1 MADEKIGN
9 GSFGGPSEAL
19 VIGYARC
26 AVAADGNGLDEQN
39 AANRA
44 WAEENLGQDVTFMG
58 FSDDGA
64 GGAVRRNGLEAAL
77 DLTST
82 RSPGVLVVER
92 LTRLSRSSFDVLG
105 IVHDLIDRGWR
116 FVSRADG
123 IDTSSAEWELPM
135 QVFAMAHEHEV
146 DRQRLRARAVGRKK
160 KGA

>member
-1 MADEKIGN
+1 MADETMGN
-9 GSFGGPSEAL
+9 GPRGRGEAPA
-19 VIGYARC
+19 IGYARC
-26 AVAADGNGLDEQN
+26 AVAADGDGLDEQN

-44 WAEENLGQDVTFMG
+44 WAEENLGQDVAFMG
-58 FSDDGA
+58 FSDESA

-82 RSPGVLVVER
+82 RSPGVLVVES
-92 LTRLSRSSFDVLG
+92 LAKLSRSSFAVLR

-135 QVFAMAHEHEV
+135 QVSAMAHEYEI